1 MAEELDVPQRLLIF
15 TKPHCASCG
24 PTIRFVNQLVDSLFS
39 GVYHVNVVDLMEKP
53 KIGEKYGIMGVP
65 CIMINEKIVYQPTF
79 NEVNKTDIHRV
90 LSNNVVNIIHDRQS
104 THDARKE
111 TLLFLNKNIYDSIMQ
126 EKLIRSTI
134 GDYIHIGVLQ
144 QMIISLVALD
154 NLVPHLLYQ
163 SGLDIGKYGI
173 GSNLLIT
180 LNPNIGVE
188 TRLDKRFLEVMRGF
202 EKYFGDNESMN
213 IPMKLATSAE
223 LVHIEPQHALLRIDG
238 LASASGAPYVG
249 EPLCHFTA
257 GEIAGITS
265 VLSGK
270 FSVVRETKCVAMGY
284 DHCEFDIRLSD
295 NPINHNLD
303 KYQEDYITEDRRQ
316 HFQGV
321 LYDISKRIH
330 ESFISPKDFFN
341 REKIGNEVH
350 FTRLQ
355 QAIISLKM
363 SDPYCGNL
371 LYIAGNELGFFGP
384 GRDILQRY
392 LIDENYEWPLTLR
405 QALKIL
411 NKFFHF
417 GMIQAAKERAD
428 VKIVEENGEPKVRIF
443 EGPIASGV
451 IDSGMT
457 FCDFTAGYLASRIT
471 LLTNKDCI
479 VTETKCYGT
488 GNDYCEFK
496 IKMLSS

>member
-15 TKPHCASCG
+15 TRPHCPTCA
-24 PTIRFVNQLVDSLFS
+24 PTIRIVNTLVHSFFS
-39 GVYHVNVVDLMEKP
+39 KVYHVNIVDLDQKP
-53 KIGEKYGIMGVP
+53 EIREKYGIMGVP
-65 CIMINEKIVYQPTF
+65 CIMINEEIVYQPVLH
-79 NEVNKTDIHRV
+79 EVSKTEIYQV
-90 LSNNVVNIIHDRQS
+90 LLNNAVNVIVDRQS
-104 THDARKE
+104 TLDARKE

-126 EKLIRSTI
+126 EKLIRSII
-134 GDYIHIGVLQ
+134 GDYIHLGVLQ
-144 QMIISLVALD
+144 QIIISLVALD

-163 SGLDIGKYGI
+163 SGLDVGRFGI
-173 GSNLLIT
+173 GSNVLIA
-180 LNPNIGVE
+180 LNPNIGLE
-188 TRLDKRFLEVMRGF
+188 TRSDKRFLEVMKGF
-202 EKYFGDNESMN
+202 VKYFGDNESMN
-213 IPMKLATSAE
+213 IPMKLATAAK
-223 LVHIEPQHALLRIDG
+223 VIDCEPQYALLRIDG

-265 VLSGK
+265 VLTGK
-270 FSVVRETKCVAMGY
+270 YSVVYETKCVAMGY
-284 DHCEFDIRLSD
+284 DHCEFEIRISD
-295 NPINHNLD
+295 EPINHNISD
-303 KYQEDYITEDRRQ
+303 YQKDYITEDRRQ

-355 QAIISLKM
+355 QAIIALKM
-363 SDPYCGNL
+363 SDPYCGSL
-371 LYIAGNELGFFGP
+371 LYSAGTELGIFGP

-392 LIDENYEWPLTLR
+392 ILDENFEWPLTLQ
-405 QALKIL
+405 QALEIL

-428 VKIVEENGEPKVRIF
+428 VKIVEEEDGELRIRIY
-443 EGPIASGV
+443 EGAIASGV
-451 IDSGMT
+451 INSGMT

-471 LLTNKDCI
+471 LLTNKD
-479 VTETKCYGT
+479 
-488 GNDYCEFK
+488 
-496 IKMLSS
+496 